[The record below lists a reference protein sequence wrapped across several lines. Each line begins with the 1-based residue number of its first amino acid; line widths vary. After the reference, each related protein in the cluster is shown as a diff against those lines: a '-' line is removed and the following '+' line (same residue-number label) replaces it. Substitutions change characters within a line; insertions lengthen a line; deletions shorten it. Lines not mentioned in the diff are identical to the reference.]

1 MKRMDQSVDPCDDFY
16 KFSCGG
22 LDNKMNAIA
31 EDRESSSILSTW
43 EIAIENRIRGKKHLK
58 ISLLDIKDVYQ

>member
-1 MKRMDQSVDPCDDFY
+1 MDQSVDPCDNFY

-43 EIAIENRIRGKKHLK
+43 EIAIENRIRGKKH
-58 ISLLDIKDVYQ
+58 